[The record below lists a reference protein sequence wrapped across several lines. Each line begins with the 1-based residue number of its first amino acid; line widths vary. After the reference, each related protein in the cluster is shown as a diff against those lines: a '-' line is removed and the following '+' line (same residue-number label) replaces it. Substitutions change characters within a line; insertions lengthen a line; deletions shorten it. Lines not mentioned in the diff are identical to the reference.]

1 MAPASHVDID
11 PDGDVLAILLRP
23 VEPFAPWP
31 SDAEDESSAPVAN
44 DEASNNGESQEST
57 AHDKRTLRLSSKHL
71 MLACPRLKAMFTGQW
86 EEVTKIHSDGLQHWD
101 LGDNLDPDAF
111 VIVMNIIHGRN
122 RSVPQKVDLEML
134 AKICVII
141 DDLECHEATELFSR
155 VWLMAF
161 GGKTP
166 STYCRDLILRIFVAS
181 VLREPD
187 IFLITTRTAMLSSA
201 QEIRSLG
208 LPIRLDIVERME
220 GGRKRMLRDTIRSL
234 HGVADTL
241 CGVKPRCS
249 YECDAIL
256 YGMLIKQMRDIGLP
270 RPGEAIP
277 DQGFAMESLVR
288 SICQF
293 KDPTWFS
300 QMDVA
305 HQFQAEPEPPKSSPF
320 GSFGSFGSAPL
331 VSQPASPSP
340 SIFVPPASSPLASKP
355 PLKAPTE

>member
-1 MAPASHVDID
+1 
-11 PDGDVLAILLRP
+11 
-23 VEPFAPWP
+23 
-31 SDAEDESSAPVAN
+31 
-44 DEASNNGESQEST
+44 
-57 AHDKRTLRLSSKHL
+57 
-71 MLACPRLKAMFTGQW
+71 MFTGQW

-141 DDLECHEATELFSR
+141 DDLECHEATEMFSR

-208 LPIRLDIVERME
+208 LPIRLDIV
-220 GGRKRMLRDTIRSL
+220 GRSGRFSL
-234 HGVADTL
+234 N
-241 CGVKPRCS
+241 P
-249 YECDAIL
+249 CDAL
-256 YGMLIKQMRDIGLP
+256 THRRTDGRGPKTYAQRHDSLP
-270 RPGEAIP
+270 P
-277 DQGFAMESLVR
+277 R
-288 SICQF
+288 SRRH
-293 KDPTWFS
+293 
-300 QMDVA
+300 A
-305 HQFQAEPEPPKSSPF
+305 LR
-320 GSFGSFGSAPL
+320 G
-331 VSQPASPSP
+331 
-340 SIFVPPASSPLASKP
+340 
-355 PLKAPTE
+355 